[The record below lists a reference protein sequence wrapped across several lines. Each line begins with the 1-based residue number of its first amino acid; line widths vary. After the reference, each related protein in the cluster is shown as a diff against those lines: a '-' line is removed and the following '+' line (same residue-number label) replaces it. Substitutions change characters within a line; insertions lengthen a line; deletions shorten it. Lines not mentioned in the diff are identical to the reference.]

1 MKHLTYINN
10 LSLENIKEHKALQWL
25 NPEVHNIL
33 LRESVYPIIDYS
45 DKHYIFVIIIPIYN
59 PNDDSIDLIECD
71 IIKQPNHIIV
81 TSNTPNA
88 KIDSIINN
96 LSQSS
101 TATDDILFEL
111 LIELCS
117 FIFYEID
124 HIERR
129 LLSLQRKFQSN
140 FKSSES
146 GFIQTVMQIKL
157 SVGMLKSTITPFVDV
172 IEHILETITVD
183 DLIKNKGKKDQ
194 LDQIIKQIISQSNFL
209 YENINIIADT
219 YNSIQN
225 LNINNIMKTLTII
238 SAIFIPLSFITGIFG
253 MNFKDQPG
261 LDWLWRYHITMTIM
275 CFIWLSQLYVFKK
288 KWRI

>member
-1 MKHLTYINN
+1 M
-10 LSLENIKEHKALQWL
+10 
-25 NPEVHNIL
+25 
-33 LRESVYPIIDYS
+33 RESVYPIIDYS

-261 LDWLWRYHITMTIM
+261 LDWL
-275 CFIWLSQLYVFKK
+275 
-288 KWRI
+288 